1 MNADRHETH
10 LENFLILIFR
20 VESNQ
25 VFYLKRYSNST
36 MTTLS
41 ELRAC
46 KSCGNVFTK
55 KAGVVIINSCPQC
68 DGTSFDI
75 ISANEEIIDG

>member
-1 MNADRHETH
+1 
-10 LENFLILIFR
+10 
-20 VESNQ
+20 
-25 VFYLKRYSNST
+25 

-55 KAGVVIINSCPQC
+55 KAGVVIITSCPQC